1 MTDQDKRHDIAE
13 ERLRSWLAGDDEG
26 VRHALIRILLT
37 HHDLSIREIYLN
49 LSRSF
54 PIRYHSVSGMIGIV
68 SSRIGIVTGT
78 RDEAQR
84 CRLYRIPEKHRSLVR
99 RILQSSPGWSSP
111 DLPPDTQ
118 HKHFFPDSMT
128 CQEDV

>member
-1 MTDQDKRHDIAE
+1 MTDQDKRHEIAE
-13 ERLRSWLAGDDEG
+13 ERLRSWLAGDEAG
-26 VRHALIRILLT
+26 IRHALILTLLT
-37 HHDLSIREIYLN
+37 RHDLSIQEIYQT

-54 PIRYHSVSGMIGIV
+54 PTSYHSVSGMIGIV

-84 CRLYRIPEKHRSLVR
+84 CRLYRIREKHRSLVR
-99 RILQSSPGWSSP
+99 RILQSSPIWSCP
-111 DLPPDTQ
+111 DLPPDNQ